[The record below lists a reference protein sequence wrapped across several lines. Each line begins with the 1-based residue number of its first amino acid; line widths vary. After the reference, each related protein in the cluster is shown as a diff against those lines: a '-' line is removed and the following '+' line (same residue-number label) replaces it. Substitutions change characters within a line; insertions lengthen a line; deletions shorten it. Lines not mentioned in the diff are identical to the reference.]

1 MSNYN
6 ADSIEIKSFRDAC
19 RTTPGMYLG
28 GDRQDGIF
36 NAFLEIL
43 NNACD
48 EAIMGRGDTITVD
61 LEDNILQ
68 IEDRGAG
75 IPRGKNANSEEV
87 LIDLFTKS
95 HSSGKFNTNN
105 YKKVRGLHGVG
116 SSAVC
121 VCSSS
126 FEVWSKRDGYTWYLK
141 FKDGIPQSKTAL
153 QGEATKETGTI
164 IKFAPDKKIF
174 HLKDEDKCFDY
185 ERIKEELEL
194 TSYFIPN
201 VTFILKY
208 NGRTERFLSKN
219 GLKDFARSRIQK
231 PLHTNFIYGYKEFED
246 EVEVEVF
253 AQWTAGKEQCYVF
266 SNGALNSEG
275 GTPVTGAKTAFTR
288 TINSLSKGDFDADM
302 IRKGLVY
309 IINIRHPHPIYQNQ
323 VKNKIQNTEL
333 RGYTQTVFS
342 EAIKD
347 FVKKNKNDFEKIVDI
362 LTKEKKAELA
372 AERARKQILETTKD
386 IEKNQKKKVFASDK
400 LKDAEFL
407 GENSTLL
414 LVEGLSAASSVAMA
428 RDVTKYGILAL
439 RGKMLNLFTAPEE
452 KIYENEEIK
461 LLLSAMNI
469 IPGKYDSKKLRYGKI
484 GILTDADADGY
495 AIGLLIM
502 CALYKIAPQ
511 FIEEGRLYWMRSPL
525 YIVKSREKESY
536 YFTDEE
542 FNSVRNKIKGEVT
555 RAKGLGALSA
565 EQAKKSMFS
574 EEYQR
579 LEQLIPDKDTL
590 TLLSDLMGK
599 DSKPKYDFIF
609 ENLDFSIIME

>member
-6 ADSIEIKSFRDAC
+6 ASSIEIKSFRDAC

-28 GDRQDGIF
+28 GDKQDGIF
-36 NAFLEIL
+36 NSFLEIL

-48 EAIMGRGDTITVD
+48 EAIMGRGNKITVI
-61 LEDNILQ
+61 LEDNCIQ
-68 IEDRGAG
+68 IEDHGAG
-75 IPRGKNANSEEV
+75 IPRGSNLNSREV

-95 HSSGKFNTNN
+95 HSSGKFNTEN

-126 FEVWSKRDGYTWYLK
+126 FEVWSKRDNYIWYLK
-141 FKDGIPQSKTAL
+141 FIDGIPQSETAIK
-153 QGEATKETGTI
+153 GKNTNETGTI
-164 IKFAPDKKIF
+164 IKFTPDKSIF
-174 HLKDEDKCFDY
+174 HLSEEDNAFEYK
-185 ERIKEELEL
+185 RIKEELEL

-201 VTFILKY
+201 VIFELKY
-208 NGRTERFLSKN
+208 NGEIEQFLSKN
-219 GLKDFARSRIQK
+219 GLKDFAKTHIEK
-231 PLHTNFIYGYKEFED
+231 PLHKNFIYGYQEFDD

-275 GTPVTGAKTAFTR
+275 GTPVTGAKSAFTR
-288 TINSLSKGDFDADM
+288 TINSLSKGEFDADM

-323 VKNKIQNTEL
+323 VKNKIQNSEL

-342 EAIKD
+342 NAIKD
-347 FVKKNKNDFEKIVDI
+347 FVVRNRDDFEKIVEI

-372 AERARKQILETTKD
+372 AEKARQQVLEATKD

-407 GENSTLL
+407 GEESTLL

-439 RGKMLNLFTAPEE
+439 RGKMLNLFTATDE

-525 YIVKSREKESY
+525 YIVKSGEKENY

-542 FNSVRNKIKGEVT
+542 FNFVRNKIKGEVT

-574 EEYQR
+574 KEYQK